1 MIGVIVRM
9 ELFKFFKNNSSSI
22 EDQIIWLQSILLS
35 IHDGV
40 LVIDRNSIVKMINP
54 EYTKITGV
62 KARDIIGMP
71 LKEVRPNAQLV
82 EIIKDGKERV
92 GIYRKEGDIE
102 YVVDMAPIRINEEVI
117 GAVSICKGL
126 TEVHKLAKQL
136 QKDRDRLQLQIG
148 SIHNAKYTF
157 DQIIGKSRGLSNTV
171 RIAKRIAKSDLSL
184 LILGESGTGKEL
196 FAQSIHNESKRALN
210 PFIPIN
216 CATIPP
222 SLIESE
228 LFGYEEGSFTDSK
241 SGGKVGLFEMANGG
255 TIFLDEIGE
264 LSLDLQ
270 AKFLRVLE
278 EQTIRKIGSTTEK
291 KINVRVIAATN
302 RDLGHLIQKKMF
314 REDLYYR
321 LNVLKL
327 NIPPLRNRIEDIP
340 LIVEYVLQKQNE
352 DYKET
357 QYNLNKEVLDL
368 LQRYKWPGNV
378 RELINTI
385 KFSVCMTESK
395 EITVH
400 DLPEN
405 MINNHLIEETSS
417 TITLKEIINKT
428 ERQHLVKSLK
438 RYGNSLEAKQEIA
451 RELGISVATLYN
463 KLNKHDI
470 QF

>member
-1 MIGVIVRM
+1 MIVVIVRI
-9 ELFKFFKNNSSSI
+9 ELFKFFKNNRSSI
-22 EDQIIWLQSILLS
+22 EEQIIWLQSILLS

-102 YVVDMAPIRINEEVI
+102 YVVDLAPIRINEEVI

-417 TITLKEIINKT
+417 TITLKEIIN
-428 ERQHLVKSLK
+428 
-438 RYGNSLEAKQEIA
+438 
-451 RELGISVATLYN
+451 
-463 KLNKHDI
+463 
-470 QF
+470 